1 MSVSALPP
9 ADSRP
14 RIEDVA
20 ARAGTSAITV
30 SRTLRQPE
38 KVAEATRAR
47 VRLAI
52 EQMGYIPDLAARSLA
67 SRRTGFVAVL
77 VPTIANPVFA
87 ATVQGVADALHAEG
101 LQLLLGDYG
110 YSGARE
116 HDLLRALAGR
126 RPEGVI
132 AVGLVAEPAARGVLR
147 ALGVPVVETWD
158 LTAAPLDT
166 VVGFS
171 NAAAGA
177 AMARHFAAGGCRHFG
192 FIGGANDRSAARG
205 DGFAAAAAALGLP
218 APVQVEVGPSRLAEG
233 AAGLARLLDRAG
245 RTDAVFSADD
255 VLAAGALLEC
265 QRRGIDVPGRIA
277 IGGLGDMELARALPP
292 GLTTIDVAA
301 EAIGRAAARAVLA
314 RRRGAAGGPAVQD
327 LGFTL
332 IARGSTRPAPA

>member
-9 ADSRP
+9 PVSRP

-52 EQMGYIPDLAARSLA
+52 EQMGYIPDLVARGLA

-87 ATVQGVADALHAEG
+87 ATVQGVADALPAEG
-101 LQLLLGDYG
+101 LQLLLGDYV

-132 AVGLVAEPAARGVLR
+132 AVGLVADPAARGLLR

-158 LTAAPLDT
+158 LTAAPIDLVD
-166 VVGFS
+166 GFS

-177 AMARHFAAGGCRHFG
+177 AMAR
-192 FIGGANDRSAARG
+192 
-205 DGFAAAAAALGLP
+205 
-218 APVQVEVGPSRLAEG
+218 
-233 AAGLARLLDRAG
+233 
-245 RTDAVFSADD
+245 
-255 VLAAGALLEC
+255 
-265 QRRGIDVPGRIA
+265 
-277 IGGLGDMELARALPP
+277 
-292 GLTTIDVAA
+292 
-301 EAIGRAAARAVLA
+301 
-314 RRRGAAGGPAVQD
+314 RRGAAAGPAAGPAVQD
-327 LGFTL
+327 LGFTV
-332 IARGSTRPAPA
+332 IMRGSTRPAAA